1 MSMKYGFFFYFL
13 IFSFGFAENLD
24 EKIEKFILDNPEV
37 ILNLLKI
44 MKRKRKVTSDQK
56 IKKKLTKRRNLF
68 LILTMDYIWEI
79 QMQKK

>member
-37 ILNLLKI
+37 ILKSLERL
-44 MKRKRKVTSDQK
+44 
-56 IKKKLTKRRNLF
+56 
-68 LILTMDYIWEI
+68 
-79 QMQKK
+79 